1 MVKNI
6 VVLGCTGSIGR
17 STLAVLRENREH
29 FRLLALAAGS
39 NTRLLE
45 KQIVEFE
52 PRAVSVKSRQDACQL
67 QERFPRLKTFCGAE
81 GLEEIVSLPGAD
93 CVVAAINGTDGLAAV
108 IQAIRLKR
116 RLCLANKE
124 TLVAAGEL
132 ITREINAAGAEIVPI
147 DSEQSAIFQ
156 CLASGVPSAGTFRVP
171 SAGTF
176 RVPSTGTFRAPASLR
191 RVILTASGGPFFKA
205 GDKDF
210 ARVTVEE
217 ALAHPTWSMGR
228 KISID
233 SATLMNKAL
242 EIIEARHLF
251 ALRPEQIDVV
261 IHPQSVV
268 HSLVEFIDSSVLA
281 QLAIPDMKLPILY
294 SLSHPERVPGSS
306 PSLDLAALGRLE
318 FLAVDRKRFPSIQM
332 AYDVLRQGQDAG
344 AVFNTANEVAV
355 DHFLAGK
362 ISFPAIFSVVA
373 RMMDVWEYRPLLGL
387 DEVLETIS
395 RTREKTTAYIENE
408 VMK

>member
-17 STLAVLRENREH
+17 STLGVLRENRER

-39 NTRLLE
+39 NTQLLE

-52 PRAVSVKSRQDACQL
+52 PQAVSVKSAKDASALRQ
-67 QERFPRLKTFCGAE
+67 RFPRLKTFCGAE
-81 GLEEIVSLPGAD
+81 GLTEIVSLPEAD

-108 IQAIRLKR
+108 FQAIRLKR

-132 ITREINAAGAEIVPI
+132 IRREAEAHHAEIVPI

-156 CLASGVPSAGTFRVP
+156 CLAAG
-171 SAGTF
+171 
-176 RVPSTGTFRAPASLR
+176 ASRHVR
-191 RVILTASGGPFFKA
+191 RVILTASGGPFFREKE
-205 GDKDF
+205 KDF
-210 ARVTVEE
+210 ARVTVEQ

-228 KISID
+228 KITID

-242 EIIEARHLF
+242 EIIEASYLF
-251 ALRPEQIDVV
+251 ALGPEQVDVV

-268 HSLVEFIDSSVLA
+268 HSLVEFIDHSLLA
-281 QLAIPDMKLPILY
+281 QLGVADMKLPILY
-294 SLSHPERVPGSS
+294 SLTHPERVAASG
-306 PSLDLAALGRLE
+306 PSLDLPALGRLE
-318 FLAVDRKRFPSIQM
+318 FFAVDRRRFPSIQM
-332 AYDVLRQGQDAG
+332 AYDVLRQGQNAG

-355 DHFLAGK
+355 EYFLAGK
-362 ISFPAIFSVVA
+362 ISFQAIFSVVA
-373 RMMDVWEYRPLLGL
+373 RMLDQEDYHPLRGL
-387 DEVLETIS
+387 DEVLATIS
-395 RTREKTTAYIENE
+395 LTREKTTAYIEKE
-408 VMK
+408 VMQ

>member
-17 STLAVLRENREH
+17 STLAVMRENRER

-39 NTRLLE
+39 NTQLLE

-52 PRAVSVKSRQDACQL
+52 PQAVSVKSGKDARALRQ
-67 QERFPRLKTFCGAE
+67 RFPRLKTFCGAE
-81 GLEEIVSLPGAD
+81 GLTEIVSLPAAD

-108 IQAIRLKR
+108 FQAIRLKR

-132 ITREINAAGAEIVPI
+132 IRREAEAHHAEIVPI

-156 CLASGVPSAGTFRVP
+156 CLAAG
-171 SAGTF
+171 
-176 RVPSTGTFRAPASLR
+176 APRHVR
-191 RVILTASGGPFFKA
+191 RVILTASGGPFFREKE
-205 GDKDF
+205 KDF
-210 ARVTVEE
+210 ARVTVEQ

-228 KISID
+228 KITID

-242 EIIEARHLF
+242 EIIEASYLF
-251 ALRPEQIDVV
+251 ALGPEQVDVV

-268 HSLVEFIDSSVLA
+268 HSLVEFIDHSLLA
-281 QLAIPDMKLPILY
+281 QLGVADMKLPILY
-294 SLSHPERVPGSS
+294 SLTHPERVAAPG

-318 FLAVDRKRFPSIQM
+318 FFAVDRRRFPSIQM
-332 AYDVLRQGQDAG
+332 AYDVLRQGQNAG

-355 DHFLAGK
+355 EYFLAGK
-362 ISFPAIFSVVA
+362 ISFQAIFSVVA
-373 RMMDVWEYRPLLGL
+373 RMLDREDYHPLRGL
-387 DEVLETIS
+387 DEVLATIS
-395 RTREKTTAYIENE
+395 LTREKTTAYIEKE
-408 VMK
+408 VMQ